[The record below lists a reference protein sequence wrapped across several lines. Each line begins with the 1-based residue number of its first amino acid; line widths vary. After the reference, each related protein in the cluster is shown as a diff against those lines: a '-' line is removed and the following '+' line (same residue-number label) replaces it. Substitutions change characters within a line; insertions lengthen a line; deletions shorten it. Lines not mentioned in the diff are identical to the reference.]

1 MFFSRKMVVGFGGAA
16 LLLGGAY
23 FMYSQANAGA
33 EVVVPMQEV
42 AVAKGT
48 LRLMVTGAGTIKPLR
63 TADLSFSSSGVV
75 EAVHVQTGDTVT
87 EGMPLAKLDPEP
99 LEFSLRQTELNLRT
113 AELNLEEL
121 LAGARPEEIAASEAG
136 LAAAKERLNTILAQ
150 GNAADIRSAEAN
162 LLKAQASLEQLM
174 SPPQGDIAAAEASV
188 STVRVNLQNATIRL
202 DKLRNP
208 SRADVAAAEA
218 AVQSS
223 RSALEAAKEAQAKL
237 LTPTEEAL
245 SSARAAV
252 KNAEISQSNAEARL
266 ITLRRGISDPQV
278 FDLIEAYRELLVAR
292 ERLARD
298 RSLSAVDEQLKLG
311 EEAVLI
317 ALLKVQRLEKE
328 ADAPAAGVTAREM
341 EAATASVESA
351 GESLINARV
360 RLETL
365 FNPSE
370 TDKAAKQ
377 RAVVQAESNLTSS
390 QAKLDQLLQPTA
402 LDIAS
407 AETSVISAEASLK
420 SAQARLDLLLHPT
433 VSAIASAEAAVAQAE
448 KQLEDTRTPYKD
460 VDFASQ
466 RANVQQSEAQLE
478 KLMSPSTAQDIAKSQ
493 LAVDKAKLD
502 MDLAQQNLDKAT
514 LFAPFGGI
522 MSAVSISQ
530 GTRQGAGASTVVMS
544 IIDPSEMQVEVS
556 VDETDV
562 AKLSTD
568 ATALVTIDSVSPV
581 PFQGKVITIAPKAT
595 IESGV
600 ATYAVLLSI
609 QGPAIGGQSDG
620 ARAARP
626 QGAVPGRSREGRG
639 SGARPGREPG
649 ASGDGQG
656 ATARQRPQGAQGGA
670 AVAARIQENLMSKLR
685 QGMTA
690 IVEIIYLEQSDVLV
704 VPNRAL
710 KSAGRDRTVQVLI
723 NGLAETR
730 VVTVGL
736 SDDTNTEISEGL
748 QEGDIVLIAG
758 SRSSATSTS
767 QGGSTFRSGGFAPS
781 GRFR

>member
-1 MFFSRKMVVGFGGAA
+1 MFFSRKMVVGFGGTA

-23 FMYSQANAGA
+23 FMYSQANAGTEA
-33 EVVVPMQEV
+33 VVPMQEV
-42 AVAKGT
+42 EVAKGT

-99 LEFSLRQTELNLRT
+99 LEFSLRQAELNLRT

-121 LAGARPEEIAASEAG
+121 RAGARPEEITASQAG
-136 LAAAKERLNTILAQ
+136 LAAARERLNTMLAQ
-150 GNAADIRSAEAN
+150 GNAADIRSAKAN
-162 LLKAQASLEQLM
+162 LQKAQASLEQLTA
-174 SPPQGDIAAAEASV
+174 PTQGDILAAEASV
-188 STVRVNLQNATIRL
+188 ITARGNLQNAIIRL

-208 SRADVAAAEA
+208 SHADVAAAEA
-218 AVQSS
+218 SVQSNHLS
-223 RSALEAAKEAQAKL
+223 LEAAKEALEKL
-237 LTPTEEAL
+237 LNPTEEAV
-245 SSARAAV
+245 SAARAAV
-252 KNAEISQSNAEARL
+252 KNAEISLSNAEARL
-266 ITLRRGISDPQV
+266 ITLRQGISDPQV

-298 RSLSAVDEQLKLG
+298 RSLNAVDDQLRLD
-311 EEAVLI
+311 EEAVLL

-328 ADAPAAGVTAREM
+328 ADAPAAGVTARDM
-341 EAATASVESA
+341 EAASTSVEAA
-351 GESLINARV
+351 GESLVNARV

-365 FNPSE
+365 FNPSAV
-370 TDKAAKQ
+370 DKAAKQ
-377 RAVVQAESNLTSS
+377 RAIMQAESSLVSS

-407 AETSVISAEASLK
+407 LETSVISAEASLK
-420 SAQARLDLLLHPT
+420 SAQAKLDLLLHPT

-460 VDFASQ
+460 ADFASQ
-466 RANVQQSEAQLE
+466 RANVQQAEAQLE
-478 KLMSPSTAQDIAKSQ
+478 KLMAPSTAQDIAKSQ
-493 LAVDKAKLD
+493 LAVDKATLD
-502 MDLAQQNLDKAT
+502 MELAQQNLDKAT
-514 LFAPFGGI
+514 LFAPFSGI

-530 GTRQGAGASTVVMS
+530 GTRQGVGNSTVVMS

-568 ATALVTIDSVSPV
+568 ATALVTIESVSPV
-581 PFQGKVITIAPKAT
+581 PFQGKVLTIAPKAT

-609 QGPAIGGQSDG
+609 QGPAIGGQRDG

-626 QGAVPGRSREGRG
+626 QRAVPGGSGEGRG

-656 ATARQRPQGAQGGA
+656 TTSRQRPQRVQGGA
-670 AVAARIQENLMSKLR
+670 AVAERIQENLMSKLR

-710 KSAGRDRTVQVLI
+710 KTAGGERTVQALV

-736 SDDTNTEISEGL
+736 SDDTNTEINEGL
-748 QEGDIVLIAG
+748 QEGDIVLIES

-767 QGGSTFRSGGFAPS
+767 QGRSSFRSGGI
-781 GRFR
+781 GR